1 MNSTSAQTANDKD
14 QLIALLEKS
23 ERRWLD
29 VLNSIPESAC
39 GAKLNDECWSI
50 LQIAEHVAA
59 AEHGMYRAI
68 ELAAEKTTAPNLEV
82 DQKLIAGGTNRSVKR
97 QAPAPSVPKG
107 RWQTLAEC
115 AAMFQSSRSRTIEMV
130 RNAEN
135 LRGKL
140 VAHPLLGEL
149 DGHQMVLVMAGHP
162 ERHAL
167 QIEEIKASDAYRLA
181 AGH

>member
-1 MNSTSAQTANDKD
+1 MSSTSTQAANEKD

-23 ERRWLD
+23 EKRWLD
-29 VLNSIPESAC
+29 VLNSVPERAC

-68 ELAAEKTTAPNLEV
+68 ELAAEKTTVPNLEV
-82 DQKLIAGGTNRSVKR
+82 DQKLITGGTNRSVKR

-115 AAMFQSSRSRTIEMV
+115 AAMFQRS
-130 RNAEN
+130 
-135 LRGKL
+135 
-140 VAHPLLGEL
+140 
-149 DGHQMVLVMAGHP
+149 
-162 ERHAL
+162 
-167 QIEEIKASDAYRLA
+167 
-181 AGH
+181 